1 VEQLTINDVR
11 PEVISFALDMERIL
25 RLNDYKGGWKQE
37 SIFYLTMNLRK
48 EYIEVMECIE
58 EYDYIH
64 LSYELTDLANTCMML
79 NDKLKRCGL

>member
-1 VEQLTINDVR
+1 MEQLTINDVR

>member
-1 VEQLTINDVR
+1 MEQLTINDVR

-25 RLNDYKGGWKQE
+25 RLNDYKGGWKHE

-64 LSYELTDLANTCMML
+64 LSYELKDLANTCMML
-79 NDKLKRCGL
+79 NDKLKGYGI